1 MGTKS
6 DAGGTHHCPVND
18 TERPHTKWNEF
29 FCVLRLTI
37 FLLDFCGGLPVD
49 CPLYT
54 LFPSSSFPALRSVLL
69 LSHSSPSSQLQC
81 SLGSRILK
89 SLCKFFGKIIGDEEP
104 VILMYRRLSREHA
117 GPLFPSLIV
126 PTSSPEKKK
135 KVGLGNHLS
144 YPFFLGDSS
153 FFSVGSWSH

>member
-135 KVGLGNHLS
+135 KKWGWGITYLTH
-144 YPFFLGDSS
+144 S
-153 FFSVGSWSH
+153 F